1 MARITLTNL
10 REVAQAQAQTP
21 VRGLSTEFYFWLA
34 FLSVLDIT
42 LTYFILWH
50 FAHMGGREVN
60 GVALAVIE
68 RLGLPGMIVF
78 KFACVGLAAC
88 LCDRVAQVR
97 LPTARRL
104 GAAMMMI
111 ACVPVVAAAAQ
122 LAMVAVGE

>member
-10 REVAQAQAQTP
+10 REVVRGEACS
-21 VRGLSTEFYFWLA
+21 RGLSGEFYFWLA

-60 GVALAVIE
+60 LVALAVIE
-68 RLGLPGMIVF
+68 RFGLPGMIFF
-78 KFACVGLAAC
+78 KFLCVGASALI
-88 LCDRVAQVR
+88 CDYIAHRR

-104 GAAMMMI
+104 GAAMMTI
-111 ACVPVVAAAAQ
+111 ASVPVVAAAAQ
-122 LAMVAVGE
+122 LARVAVSDF